1 MADDV
6 NFPQHYRQSNTET
19 IELIRESMTTEE
31 FHGYLKGACMKYMAR
46 YKYKGQ
52 PIQDLEKAQ
61 WYLNRLIVE
70 VLNVET
76 EREAE

>member
-31 FHGYLKGACMKYMAR
+31 FHGYLKGACMKYLAR

-52 PIQDLEKAQ
+52 PVQDLEKAQ

>member
-6 NFPQHYRQSNTET
+6 NFPEHYRQSNTET
-19 IELIRESMTTEE
+19 IELIKESMTTEE

-46 YKYKGQ
+46 YKYKRQ
-52 PIQDLEKAQ
+52 PVQDLEKAQ

-70 VLNVET
+70 VLHVET